1 MIDGNLLAMLRCPVT
16 GQPLHEADAAL
27 VERCNLAIGG
37 GQLQDAGQREVESPV
52 DGLLVTADGQWLY
65 PIRGEIPTLIPD
77 WAIAG
82 EALEPSN

>member
-16 GQPLHEADAAL
+16 GQSLCEAEAEL
-27 VERCNLAIGG
+27 VERCNAAIAGG
-37 GQLQDAGQREVESPV
+37 ALLDAGQREVDSPV

-77 WAIAG
+77 WAIAAD
-82 EALEPSN
+82 AL